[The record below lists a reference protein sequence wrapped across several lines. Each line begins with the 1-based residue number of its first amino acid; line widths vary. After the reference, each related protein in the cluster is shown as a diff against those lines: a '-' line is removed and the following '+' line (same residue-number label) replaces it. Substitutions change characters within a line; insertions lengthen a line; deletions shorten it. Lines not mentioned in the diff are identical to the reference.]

1 MSEEEIRNLK
11 PDFSRLA
18 KITTRGVCVTSIS
31 SSDEYDFVSRLFAPA
46 IGIPEDPVTGSTHC
60 CLGPYWMKKLNKNS
74 FTAYQA
80 SERGGFLKVRVIK
93 ERVLIS
99 GKAVTVIEGSI
110 LDS

>member
-1 MSEEEIRNLK
+1 M
-11 PDFSRLA
+11 
-18 KITTRGVCVTSIS
+18 TSIS